1 MSTTKARGAS
11 PARKRVP
18 PNAVHPGEILREEF
32 MAPLGLTSYR
42 LAKDL
47 NVPLPRVN
55 DLIREKRALTADMAL
70 RLARYFEMTPQT
82 WMNLQANF
90 ELDLANARK
99 KEIEKIKPRSSAVGV
114 A

>member
-1 MSTTKARGAS
+1 MLRRRLI
-11 PARKRVP
+11 PE
-18 PNAVHPGEILREEF
+18 NAVHPGEILREEF

-55 DLIREKRALTADMAL
+55 DIVRQKRAITADMAL
-70 RLARYFEMTPQT
+70 RLARYFGTTPQT
-82 WMNLQANF
+82 WMNLQTNFDLDVANS
-90 ELDLANARK
+90 RK
-99 KEIEKIKPRSSAVGV
+99 KEIANIRPRSEAT

>member
-1 MSTTKARGAS
+1 MPTRRIRGSSAARRRL
-11 PARKRVP
+11 PA
-18 PNAVHPGEILREEF
+18 NAVHPGEILREEF
-32 MAPLGLTSYR
+32 MAPLSLTSYR

-70 RLARYFEMTPQT
+70 RLARYFDTTPQT
-82 WMNLQANF
+82 WMNLQSNF
-90 ELDLANARK
+90 ELDVANARK
-99 KEIEKIKPRSSAVGV
+99 KEIQKIKPRSAAVSV